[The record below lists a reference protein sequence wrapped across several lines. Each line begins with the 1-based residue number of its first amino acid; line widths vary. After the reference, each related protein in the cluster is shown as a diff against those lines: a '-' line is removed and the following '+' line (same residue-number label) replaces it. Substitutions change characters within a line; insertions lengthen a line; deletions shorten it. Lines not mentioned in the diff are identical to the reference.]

1 MMAMS
6 REAERENCKEEKGVV
21 KTEVPTKVHWA
32 KRKCENY
39 YGFSNF
45 TVLPIFNNI

>member
-1 MMAMS
+1 MMEMS
-6 REAERENCKEEKGVV
+6 RGEESDKNEEEKGVV

-39 YGFSNF
+39 YSFQF
-45 TVLPIFNNI
+45 HFITYFHW